1 MNESILNNIKKL
13 LGIAEDYT
21 EFDTDIIILINSAIS
36 VLNQLGLGSD
46 DTFSITGNTETW
58 SDLLGDNKS
67 LEMVKNY
74 IYLKVRVVFD
84 PPTQSYVLAA
94 YNEQIKEL
102 EWRINIAVDPS
113 TITDAI

>member
-46 DTFSITGNTETW
+46 DTFSITGSTETW
-58 SDLLGDNKS
+58 SDLLGEHKD

-84 PPTQSYVLAA
+84 PPSQSYVLSA

-102 EWRINIAVDPS
+102 EWRINVAVDPGIS
-113 TITDAI
+113 DDAI